1 MIGQRRVELV
11 KLNENLRIL
20 RRERGLT
27 QAELAQK
34 MKLKQYNISDYEIGR
49 IEPNVATLIRFA
61 EVFNVSLDFLVGR
74 KIKEDSTYK
83 KILNTEDGESYL
95 TELEADKYIVQI
107 NEKMKHLDDDKKK
120 QVCSSVNFLI
130 DTFLKK

>member
-1 MIGQRRVELV
+1 M

>member
-1 MIGQRRVELV
+1 V

-27 QAELAQK
+27 QAELAKK

>member
-1 MIGQRRVELV
+1 M

-27 QAELAQK
+27 QAELAKK

>member
-1 MIGQRRVELV
+1 M

-27 QAELAQK
+27 QAELAKK

-49 IEPNVATLIRFA
+49 IEPNVAILIRFA

-95 TELEADKYIVQI
+95 TELAADKYIVQI

>member
-1 MIGQRRVELV
+1 V

>member
-1 MIGQRRVELV
+1 M

-27 QAELAQK
+27 QAELAKK

-107 NEKMKHLDDDKKK
+107 YEKMKHLDDDKKK

-130 DTFLKK
+130 DIFSKK

>member
-1 MIGQRRVELV
+1 
-11 KLNENLRIL
+11 
-20 RRERGLT
+20 
-27 QAELAQK
+27 

-61 EVFNVSLDFLVGR
+61 EVFNISLDFLVGR

-95 TELEADKYIVQI
+95 TELAADKYIVQI